1 MIRVCLAVAM
11 MLAVAPAN
19 ELKDAVEALERED
32 YAQAAELLEKVVAED
47 PENVEVRFNL
57 AYAYSE
63 LKQNAKAIEHYQK
76 VAGIKPGLVSARMN
90 LGILLIGE
98 ERTAEAAAHFQ
109 VVAEAR
115 PEDFAPQL
123 YYAHALLNS
132 GDPKGAIE
140 PYEQAVRLNPRSAEA
155 FLGLGQSLAR
165 AGRGEAAAPHYQ
177 KAAELDPQLSAM
189 RLELAE
195 LLEKS
200 KHIELALSIY
210 QSYLQSHPDA
220 IAVRERIGMLLM
232 ERQSYAEAAEIFETA
247 VKGRPSAANL
257 AALAQAYSLND
268 QPEKAL
274 HLWRQAASASPSN
287 AELRL
292 RYANGLLHAQ
302 QFEDAARNYLVALEQ
317 DATLPEA
324 WGGLAF
330 SLYKVENFAGA
341 LKALEQS
348 SQIAPPKPAQVY
360 LRAIIEDK
368 LQMYKE
374 AQASYQNFLAMN
386 AGMSDEEWKS
396 KERLKVIEKVLRK
409 R

>member
-1 MIRVCLAVAM
+1 M

-47 PENVEVRFNL
+47 SDNVEVRFNL
-57 AYAYSE
+57 AFAYSE

-76 VAGIKPGLVSARMN
+76 LAAIKPGLVSARMN

-132 GDPKGAIE
+132 GDPKSAIE
-140 PYEQAVRLNPRSAEA
+140 PYEQAVRLNPSSAEA
-155 FLGLGQSLAR
+155 ALGLGQSLAQ
-165 AGRGEAAAPHYQ
+165 AGRLEAAAPHYK
-177 KAAELDPQLSAM
+177 KAAELDPQLSEM
-189 RLELAE
+189 TLELAE

-200 KHIELALSIY
+200 KHIEQALSIY
-210 QSYLQSHPDA
+210 QSYLQSNADA

-232 ERQSYAEAAEIFETA
+232 ERQSYAEAAEIFEDA
-247 VKGRPSAANL
+247 VKGHPSAANL

-274 HLWRQAASASPSN
+274 PLWRQAASASPSN

-292 RYANGLLHAQ
+292 RYANGLLHAE
-302 QFEDAARNYLVALEQ
+302 QFEDAARNYFVAVEQDVALW
-317 DATLPEA
+317 EA
-324 WGGLAF
+324 WNGLAF
-330 SLYKVENFAGA
+330 SLYKVENFGGA
-341 LKALEQS
+341 LKALRQS
-348 SQIAPPKPAQVY
+348 SQVAPPKPAQVY
-360 LRAIIEDK
+360 LQAIIEDK

-374 AQASYQNFLAMN
+374 AQASYQNFLTMN